1 MRSWPG
7 WNRCPSTWPSRWS
20 RSTGRHRRAAAATS
34 CVLDALEAAAQR
46 PAALRLLDRRREID
60 PAWFQRSRM
69 IGYVCYADRFAG
81 SLPGVRQHL
90 DYLAELGVSYL
101 HLMPLLRPQGRG
113 ERRRLRGRRLR
124 CGGPAARQHGR
135 PEALAAD
142 LHERGIALCVDL
154 VLNHTAREHEWARK
168 ALAGEPDCPGDVPDL
183 PGPHRAGRL
192 RGHAAGRVPGQC
204 AGQLLRGQGLGWV
217 WTTFHDFQ
225 WDLNYANP
233 AVFRAMLG
241 IMLSLA
247 NRGID
252 VLRLDA
258 APFLWKRLG
267 TDCQNQPEAHLLVQA
282 FRALTRLAAPGL
294 LLKAEAIVSPD
305 MLVAYLGG
313 HDRYRPECD
322 LAYDNQLMVMLWSSL
337 ATRDVRLAEQALG
350 RRRPAP
356 APTAWVCYL
365 RCHDDIGWAV
375 SDEDAAAAG
384 LGGFPHRRFLN
395 DFYAG
400 LFPGSFAR
408 GALFQDN
415 PATGDAR
422 ISGMAASLC
431 GTPGPGGRDEHE
443 LTLAIRRLESMYAV
457 VFSFGGIPLLYM
469 GDEIALPNDPCW
481 AADPGTRRTT
491 GGCTG
496 RPWTGRRPGG
506 GTTRAA
512 WKAAC
517 SPRCAGSVWPGGAAG
532 AALRRHHRDPA
543 HREPARAG
551 LPPGAPAQRPVP
563 VADEFQRCGAVR
575 GRGHH
580 GPGRAVRPAPRARDH
595 GGRAGQR
602 APDRGARLGLRLV
615 HRVAESRLLDDVAG
629 GLEDGQAAQDRRR
642 ITRPAEGGEV
652 VPAAPP
658 HPPAQRLEPGGGE
671 LEARL
676 AGRAGQELRV
686 LDHDAQRHRER
697 SPASSQPG
705 ERAEP
710 RAPAGRGPRGC
721 RARG

>member
-1 MRSWPG
+1 MAGPAA
-7 WNRCPSTWPSRWS
+7 
-20 RSTGRHRRAAAATS
+20 RRQVAGVFRLDAAAERTVRQRLGPLEADAFLARLEQVSFDLAEPLEQVYGPVTDVSRLATS
-34 CVLDALEAAAQR
+34 LVLDALEAAAAR

-81 SLPGVRQHL
+81 SLPGVRRHL

-101 HLMPLLRPQGRG
+101 HLMPLLRPRDG
-113 ERRRLRGRRLR
+113 ESDGGYAVADYAAVDPRLGSMADL
-124 CGGPAARQHGR
+124 Q
-135 PEALAAD
+135 ALAAD

-168 ALAGEPDCPGDVPDL
+168 ALAGDPGAQAMYLIYPDRTMPDAFQATLPDVFPDNAPGSFTEVS
-183 PGPHRAGRL
+183 
-192 RGHAAGRVPGQC
+192 
-204 AGQLLRGQGLGWV
+204 GLGWV

-241 IMLSLA
+241 VMFSLA

-356 APTAWVCYL
+356 APTGWVSYL

-375 SDEDAAAAG
+375 SDADAAAAG

-400 LFPGSFAR
+400 LFPGSFAQ

-431 GTPGPGGRDEHE
+431 GISSARAAGDEQE

-469 GDEIALPNDPCW
+469 GDEIALPNDPRW
-481 AADPGTRRTT
+481 AADPAHAHDNRWMH
-491 GGCTG
+491 
-496 RPWTGRRPGG
+496 RPAMDWAAAGRRHDPGTVEGRVFAAMRGLSLARRRLLALRSG
-506 GTTRAA
+506 GTTEILPTENRHVLAYRRAHPRSA
-512 WKAAC
+512 PFLSLTNFSDQAQSVDAAI
-517 SPRCAGSVWPGGAAG
+517 
-532 AALRRHHRDPA
+532 L
-543 HREPARAG
+543 
-551 LPPGAPAQRPVP
+551 
-563 VADEFQRCGAVR
+563 
-575 GRGHH
+575 
-580 GPGRAVRPAPRARDH
+580 GRASL
-595 GGRAGQR
+595 AG
-602 APDRGARLGLRLV
+602 P
-615 HRVAESRLLDDVAG
+615 
-629 GLEDGQAAQDRRR
+629 
-642 ITRPAEGGEV
+642 
-652 VPAAPP
+652 
-658 HPPAQRLEPGGGE
+658 
-671 LEARL
+671 RL
-676 AGRAGQELRV
+676 AHATAADV
-686 LDHDAQRHRER
+686 L
-697 SPASSQPG
+697 AS
-705 ERAEP
+705 
-710 RAPAGRGPRGC
+710 GPRIELPAWGF
-721 RARG
+721 AWFTSS